1 MHVVFKP
8 DPSANSQFV
17 VFAAGEHLTKGTL
30 VSLIHPA
37 TMAILFGSTLWT
49 GFLGWQWRRTRT
61 IPDELKAL
69 KKEQAPAGED
79 GKRPVSPVDA
89 RIAELEEVSCSQL
102 LTTMLLF
109 ICMEDLGPLLHLQ
122 EALHQTDRY
131 RKCFD

>member
-1 MHVVFKP
+1 MISLIHLPIGSSLV
-8 DPSANSQFV
+8 S
-17 VFAAGEHLTKGTL
+17 AAGEHLTKGTL

-37 TMAILFGSTLWT
+37 TMALLFASTLWT

-89 RIAELEEVSCSQL
+89 RIAELEEVSCSQPMAIL
-102 LTTMLLF
+102 LVRG
-109 ICMEDLGPLLHLQ
+109 IHV
-122 EALHQTDRY
+122 
-131 RKCFD
+131 RKCGACQLAMCQAPGRK

>member
-1 MHVVFKP
+1 MGHL
-8 DPSANSQFV
+8 DQSANSSIFV
-17 VFAAGEHLTKGTL
+17 VAAGEHLTKGTL

-37 TMAILFGSTLWT
+37 TMAILFASTLWT

-89 RIAELEEVSCSQL
+89 RIAELEEVSSSQPM
-102 LTTMLLF
+102 TTMLV
-109 ICMEDLGPLLHLQ
+109 IV
-122 EALHQTDRY
+122 
-131 RKCFD
+131 